1 MEITEFISE
10 WHPII
15 LPGCPLV
22 QTKDGFKT
30 FDELEREEIE
40 SIFGWLIEEE
50 NRNQE
55 DGN

>member
-1 MEITEFISE
+1 METTEFISE
-10 WHPII
+10 WRPII

-22 QTKDGFKT
+22 QTKDGIKT

-50 NRNQE
+50 DDNAELLQ
-55 DGN
+55 

>member
-1 MEITEFISE
+1 METTEFISE

-50 NRNQE
+50 